1 MPDRKLDAIIFIP
14 GLGDWIDQSVD
25 GIARR
30 IATALDRNAQTA
42 QAQFNLKL
50 EARDEEYASRRGLD
64 RKARVR
70 AIFRNDGGQDAP
82 VLDVYELEYRPT
94 LTKNY
99 AQQNAL
105 RNSARLFLTLA
116 TNFHRLLQA
125 VASPVKGP
133 AAKAQLYFALF
144 ILSLLVAYMAVLIVT
159 AVETLRES
167 PQVVS
172 ALAAYLPKP
181 AEAGE
186 TPPAA
191 APGATAVLSLL
202 QTLVVAVA
210 LVQTIWP
217 GLREGLIKSAVTYI
231 SVIDYL
237 SYGDRREVIAG
248 QVSDLLEHVAEKGAY
263 RRIHIVA
270 YSFGSLV
277 ALDNVFPLGRKPGER
292 FKLVHTLVTIGCPF
306 DIVRMFWPN
315 YFQKRQAWPGA
326 PQHWYNLYLPIDV
339 LGSNFRDGDEP
350 GPATKGIELV
360 EEKDG
365 PERKPDNLAYT
376 RGLDRE
382 SLSPLAWLALTG
394 LRAHANYWEA
404 EYESEMSCFSDL
416 TLKLY
421 AGDPLLQ

>member
-1 MPDRKLDAIIFIP
+1 MPDLPLDAIIFVP

-30 IATALDRNAQTA
+30 IAAALDRNAQTVP
-42 QAQFNLKL
+42 AQFNLKL
-50 EARDEEYASRRGLD
+50 EARDEEYAARRGLD
-64 RKARVR
+64 RKTRVR
-70 AIFRNDGGQDAP
+70 TIFRNDGGQDAP
-82 VLDVYELEYRPT
+82 VLDVYELEYQPT

-116 TNFHRLLQA
+116 TTFHRLVRA
-125 VASPVKGP
+125 VVSPVKGL

-144 ILSLLVAYMAVLIVT
+144 ILSLLVAYMAVLIIA

-181 AEAGE
+181 AGSGE
-186 TPPAA
+186 TPPASS
-191 APGATAVLSLL
+191 PGATAPLSLL
-202 QTLVVAVA
+202 QALVVAVA
-210 LVQTIWP
+210 LVQTLWP

-231 SVIDYL
+231 SAIDYL

-248 QVSDLLEHVAEKGAY
+248 QVSDLLEHVAEKGVY

-270 YSFGSLV
+270 YSFGTII
-277 ALDNVFPLGRKPGER
+277 ALDNVFPPGRKPGER

-306 DIVRMFWPN
+306 DLVRMFWPN
-315 YFQKRQAWPGA
+315 YFQKRQTWPGV
-326 PQHWYNLYLPIDV
+326 PHDWYNVYLPIDV

-350 GPATKGIELV
+350 GPATKGIGLV
-360 EEKDG
+360 EEKDD
-365 PERKPDNLAYT
+365 PERKPENLAYT
-376 RGLDRE
+376 RGLDHE
-382 SLSPLAWLALTG
+382 NLSPLAWLALIG
-394 LRAHANYWEA
+394 LRAHANYWEP

-421 AGDPLLQ
+421 TGDPLLQ